1 MPLDTPL
8 QESLCI
14 CYGGVDHYDI
24 HGLETAQCMSERR
37 AGGEVGVK
45 SVHAVKGQ
53 KVWAMLEEREATRRL
68 MFAALA
74 RSHTCKGPPGY
85 SYSIPDM
92 AWCKK
97 AAGNPIAYFIEHFD
111 GFKTTLLLFN
121 GLVDDFTYAGLMK
134 GNEIISC
141 QMYLPMPPRYTTLAN
156 FFNPLVN
163 HIEQM
168 VLDGTVPYPVERTLL
183 ASGMTVFAVESL
195 YQGEVKLETPNLQV
209 SYQPLANSAFWRA

>member
-1 MPLDTPL
+1 
-8 QESLCI
+8 
-14 CYGGVDHYDI
+14 
-24 HGLETAQCMSERR
+24 MSERR

-53 KVWAMLEEREATRRL
+53 EVWAMLKEREPTRRL

-74 RSHTCKGPPGY
+74 RSHTCQGPPGY
-85 SYSIPDM
+85 TYAIPDM
-92 AWCKK
+92 AWCRK
-97 AAGNPIAYFIEHFD
+97 AATNPIAYFIEHLD

-121 GLVDDFTYAGLMK
+121 GLVDDFTYAGLIK
-134 GNEIISC
+134 GTGEIVSC

-156 FFNPLVN
+156 FFNPQVN

-183 ASGMTVFAVESL
+183 TSGVTLFAVESL
-195 YQGEVKLETPNLQV
+195 YQGQVKLETPELKVN
-209 SYQPLANSAFWRA
+209 YQPLAKSAFWRA